1 MDAARSTRRRRGAPQ
16 RRAARTLA
24 ATVAALT
31 LAACAGGSG
40 TTAAAPSGA
49 GSAPG
54 TVTPAAP
61 TSPPTTAPAPSTTLP
76 PAPTATPT
84 TPATTTPVPAGGAT
98 PAPSWLGR
106 RVLEPRKDGYGVMGP
121 TPPELDPRNIATVDT
136 LPPPAGGTFR
146 STVTAV
152 PASVV
157 ARSTWGPGCPVTLE
171 DLRYVTVSF
180 VGFDGRPHTGE
191 LLVNKAAA
199 PAMVRVFRKLY
210 AARFPIE
217 RMVVTTAEERDA
229 PPTGDGNTTGSFN
242 CRSAAGTTHWSQ
254 HAYGLAVDVNPFM
267 NPYMKGDIT
276 LPELARTYRDR
287 ADVRPG
293 MITRGSPAAR
303 AFAAEGWGWG
313 GNWKSLKDYM
323 HFSRNGT

>member
-1 MDAARSTRRRRGAPQ
+1 MDAARATRRGVGTQ
-16 RRAARTLA
+16 RAVRALA
-24 ATVAALT
+24 ATVAALA
-31 LAACAGGSG
+31 LAACAGGSA

-54 TVTPAAP
+54 IVTTAAATPA
-61 TSPPTTAPAPSTTLP
+61 PTTAPASSTTLP
-76 PAPTATPT
+76 PAPTT
-84 TPATTTPVPAGGAT
+84 TPATPAATAPAPAGGAT
-98 PAPSWLGR
+98 AAPSWLGR
-106 RVLEPRKDGYGVMGP
+106 RVLKLRKDGYGVMGP
-121 TPPELDPRNIATVDT
+121 TPPEFDPRNIATVDT

-267 NPYMKGDIT
+267 NPYVKGGIT
-276 LPELARTYRDR
+276 LPELAGTYRDR

-303 AFAAEGWGWG
+303 AFAAEGWVWG
-313 GNWKSLKDYM
+313 GSWKSLKDYM
-323 HFSRNGT
+323 HFSRSGT

>member
-1 MDAARSTRRRRGAPQ
+1 
-16 RRAARTLA
+16 
-24 ATVAALT
+24 
-31 LAACAGGSG
+31 
-40 TTAAAPSGA
+40 
-49 GSAPG
+49 
-54 TVTPAAP
+54 
-61 TSPPTTAPAPSTTLP
+61 
-76 PAPTATPT
+76 
-84 TPATTTPVPAGGAT
+84 
-98 PAPSWLGR
+98 
-106 RVLEPRKDGYGVMGP
+106 MGP
-121 TPPELDPRNIATVDT
+121 TPKELDPRNIATVDT
-136 LPPPAGGTFR
+136 LPPPAGGAFR

-152 PASVV
+152 PAAVV
-157 ARSTWGPGCPVTLE
+157 ARSTWGPGCPVTLD
-171 DLRYVTVSF
+171 DLRYLTVSF

-217 RMVVTTAEERDA
+217 RMVVTTTEERDA

-267 NPYMKGDIT
+267 NPYMKGGIT
-276 LPELARTYRDR
+276 LPELAGTYRDR

-303 AFAAEGWGWG
+303 AFAAEGWVWG
-313 GNWKSLKDYM
+313 GTWKSLKDYM